1 MPHDDDISPRPA
13 IASAFSR
20 PGIPGFVFIE
30 GRPCDV
36 ADAVRDLVT
45 VYRRRILV
53 PSEER
58 STLLSIRNPLYR
70 DIPEG
75 EWVRC
80 RYGLYRGDIG
90 IVCERDNSSEAE
102 LIVAFLPRIP
112 DKSISSASKRKRPTR
127 PEPRKWS
134 ADYAKAVW
142 GEKVRK
148 ISDEE
153 YELNFKTYKSGL
165 VLKHLPPA
173 SVAVSDAPRDIGPFL
188 SSPFISDLP
197 FYSSVALR
205 FAQDTIKVGHRVKVV
220 DGEQRDLVGHVIDVS
235 DGTAK
240 VNLHTDDEIAPL
252 LISVR
257 ALSNLYLPG
266 DHVKYRYDDENEHG
280 IVSAVQQDAK
290 TLTFVEKDTH
300 MVVRII
306 QLTQHTLIYLARSS
320 HTWTPWSHGPPPP
333 TIIGSQRGYGLSSQV
348 QSIPGDSSVAD
359 ISLRWKMVLLPS

>member
-1 MPHDDDISPRPA
+1 M
-13 IASAFSR
+13 
-20 PGIPGFVFIE
+20 FIE

-53 PSEER
+53 PPEER
-58 STLLSIRNPLYR
+58 STLLSIRNPLHQ

-80 RYGLYRGDIG
+80 RHGLYRGDVG
-90 IVCERDNSSEAE
+90 LVCARDESSEAE

-112 DKSISSASKRKRPTR
+112 DKSTRSAPKRKRPTR
-127 PEPRKWS
+127 PEPRKWC
-134 ADYAKAVW
+134 ADLAKAVW

-148 ISDEE
+148 ISGDEFE
-153 YELNFKTYKSGL
+153 MNRETYKEGL

-173 SVAVSDAPRDIGPFL
+173 SVAVSDPPRDIGPFL
-188 SSPFISDLP
+188 GAQFISDLP
-197 FYSSVALR
+197 IYSSVALR
-205 FAQDTIKVGHRVKVV
+205 FAQDTIKVRHRVKVF
-220 DGEQRDLVGHVIDVS
+220 DGEQQGLVGNVIDVS

-240 VNLHTDDEIAPL
+240 VDLHTDDETPPL
-252 LISVR
+252 IISVR
-257 ALSNLYLPG
+257 ALTNLYLPG
-266 DHVKYRYDDENEHG
+266 DHVKYRYNDENEHG

-306 QLTQHTLIYLARSS
+306 QLTQHTLISLARSS

-333 TIIGSQRGYGLSSQV
+333 IFIVSHRGYG
-348 QSIPGDSSVAD
+348 
-359 ISLRWKMVLLPS
+359 